1 MHGGLQ
7 PGEPYRHSLNDEEEK
22 MVTTP
27 LIGAELSV
35 AITQI
40 AGTINTEEKQSLKRL
55 LFRATRGKALA
66 YFYDIPEER
75 KDPKNLNGLPSKQRT
90 VYVILF

>member
-1 MHGGLQ
+1 
-7 PGEPYRHSLNDEEEK
+7 

-27 LIGAELSV
+27 LIVGEASV

-66 YFYDIPEER
+66 YFYDIPEEV
-75 KDPKNLNGLPSKQRT
+75 KDPNGFNGVLPK
-90 VYVILF
+90 